1 MPPSSDA
8 FEVSGRLRC
17 ISALVLVVLASLLS
31 FGQATETLPL
41 YEAMREGKVVAN
53 FTATGA
59 SSGDSIE
66 AEVSK
71 GPAARAGALQ
81 LTVPPGLKL
90 LNGNGSWQ
98 SMVIS
103 GVRGRSLGG
112 GRYIPTST
120 IMLTDSMPSANY
132 VLSAY
137 CAEFHKDNPSP
148 SSVFALQ
155 PPDSIAACIL
165 SNAAQQGLSVQAT
178 QAAVWIYTDHVD
190 YGTMSHKFP
199 VLGSDWQIAS
209 AVANACNPTAAPSP
223 IGTAGVDLSRPR
235 TSEAATV
242 VPGTIIEYRGL
253 AGMDLAPATLTLAG
267 GRLRLTQEEYVVFD
281 MPLTAVTPL
290 KRRGSEVW
298 FKFRSNDKGK
308 EKTRKFSFSVSQGEK
323 SEQAASDLYEALK
336 AGAR

>member
-1 MPPSSDA
+1 MHRSLTSS
-8 FEVSGRLRC
+8 RC
-17 ISALVLVVLASLLS
+17 THLFRNVPLLIALCLVAVTA
-31 FGQATETLPL
+31 FGQATETLTL

-71 GPAARAGALQ
+71 GPARAGALQ

-120 IMLTDSMPSANY
+120 IMLTDSMPSAKY

-148 SSVFALQ
+148 SSVFTVQ
-155 PPDSIAACIL
+155 PPDSMAACIL
-165 SNAAQQGLSVQAT
+165 SNAVQQGLSVPAT

-190 YGTMSHKFP
+190 YGTMSQKFP
-199 VLGSDWQIAS
+199 VSGSDWQIAS
-209 AVANACNPTAAPSP
+209 AVANACTPTAAPGP
-223 IGTAGVDLSRPR
+223 IGGAGADVSHPG
-235 TSEAATV
+235 TSAGEMV
-242 VPGTIIEYRGL
+242 LPGTIIEYRGL
-253 AGMDLAPATLTLAG
+253 AGMDLAAATLTLGG
-267 GRLRLTQEEYVVFD
+267 GRLRLNQGEDYVVFD

-290 KRRGSEVW
+290 KRTRSEVQ
-298 FKFRSNDKGK
+298 FKFRAQYEGK
-308 EKTRKFSFSVSQGEK
+308 EKTRKFGFRVN
-323 SEQAASDLYEALK
+323 SEQAATDLYEAMR